1 LTSHLTLPRLWAAAA
16 LVCIFVAV
24 SFTWVY
30 PADFWWH
37 LRYGQDILNGQGIPT
52 VDRHSFIAEGQPYL
66 YQYWLSSLIFAVDYN
81 LGGLPRIVFLNA
93 FVFTLAYGL
102 SLQVCSWRAG
112 GSLRIAVA
120 GLAAGFLLSVENWA
134 FRPQTY
140 SLLLFSF
147 TVWLLWRYV
156 LGRGRARTL
165 VLLPAVTAL
174 WANLHGTFPLG
185 LALQGIFILGW
196 MLQKLSWLPLTR
208 LPDVSIRPLL
218 AAGVASLLATL
229 ATPYGFGLY
238 GYVAIIIGN
247 PAIRTFVVEWQPTT
261 LGSTSGKVLAGMVTL
276 TIFLAA
282 LTRKK
287 PDAPTVLGVLI
298 FGWLATQALRNVIW
312 FGFILA
318 PLFSTLLD
326 AALTKFRGRIEPAL
340 ARFPGTSPA
349 GASLNNALALAVA
362 TFLILVAIASTP
374 WVRPNLPL
382 PDDRHSLT
390 APDTP
395 IAAAQALKQEVGS
408 HRVFADMQYAS
419 YLIWALPESR
429 VFVDPRIELYPY
441 AQWEEYGTMSD
452 GLDTELLD
460 QIGVNALLLSKER
473 QRGLIQWVIRQRGWR
488 QSYEDNRS
496 AVWVKASQ

>member
-1 LTSHLTLPRLWAAAA
+1 M
-16 LVCIFVAV
+16 
-24 SFTWVY
+24 
-30 PADFWWH
+30 
-37 LRYGQDILNGQGIPT
+37 
-52 VDRHSFIAEGQPYL
+52 
-66 YQYWLSSLIFAVDYN
+66 YQAWLSGLIITIDYH
-81 LGGLPRIVFLNA
+81 LGGLERIVFRNA

-102 SLQVCSWRAG
+102 LLHISLWRAA

-140 SLLLFSF
+140 SLLLFSL
-147 TVWLLWRYV
+147 TWWLLWRYA
-156 LGRGRARTL
+156 LGKGRSRTL
-165 VLLPAVTAL
+165 LLLPAVIAL

-185 LALQGIFILGW
+185 IVLQGIFILGLL
-196 MLQKLSWLPLTR
+196 LQKLSWLPLAR
-208 LPDVSIRPLL
+208 LPDVSVKPLL

-229 ATPYGFGLY
+229 ATPYGLGLY
-238 GYVAIIIGN
+238 RYLAAIIDN
-247 PAIRTFVVEWQPTT
+247 PAIRTFIVEWQPTT
-261 LGSTSGKVLAGMVTL
+261 LESTGGRALAGIVTL

-287 PDAPTVLGVLI
+287 PDAPTVLGVVI

-326 AALTKFRGRIEPAL
+326 AALTKLRGRIEAAL
-340 ARFPGTSPA
+340 ARFSGTSHA
-349 GASLNNALALAVA
+349 NASLNNALALAVVA
-362 TFLILVAIASTP
+362 FLILIVIASTP
-374 WVRPNLPL
+374 WVRPILPL

-395 IAAAQALKQEVGS
+395 IAAAQSLKQETGS

-419 YLIWALPESR
+419 YLIWAHPESR

-441 AQWEEYGTMSD
+441 AQWEEYGTISD
-452 GLDTELLD
+452 GLNTELLD
-460 QIGVNALLLSKER
+460 QLEVNALLLSKER
-473 QRGLIQWVIRQRGWR
+473 QQGLMQWVTRQRVWR
-488 QSYEDNRS
+488 QSYEDSRS
-496 AVWVKASQ
+496 AVWVKSSQ

>member
-1 LTSHLTLPRLWAAAA
+1 M
-16 LVCIFVAV
+16 
-24 SFTWVY
+24 
-30 PADFWWH
+30 
-37 LRYGQDILNGQGIPT
+37 
-52 VDRHSFIAEGQPYL
+52 
-66 YQYWLSSLIFAVDYN
+66 YQAWLSGLIIAIDYH
-81 LGGLPRIVFLNA
+81 LGGLERIVFRNA

-102 SLQVCSWRAG
+102 LLHVCSWRTG

-134 FRPQTY
+134 FRPQSY

-147 TVWLLWRYV
+147 ILWLLWRYV
-156 LGRGRARTL
+156 LGKGRSRTL
-165 VLLPAVTAL
+165 LLLPAVTAL

-185 LALQGIFILGW
+185 LALQGIFILGLL
-196 MLQKLSWLPLTR
+196 LQRLSWLPLAR
-208 LPDVSIRPLL
+208 LPDVSVRPLL
-218 AAGVASLLATL
+218 AAAVASLLATL

-238 GYVAIIIGN
+238 GYLATVIGN
-247 PAIRTFVVEWQPTT
+247 PAIRGFIVEWQPTT
-261 LGSTSGKVLAGMVTL
+261 LESTSGKTFAVIVTL
-276 TIFLAA
+276 TVFLAA

-287 PDAPTVLGVLI
+287 PDAPTFLGVLV

-326 AALTKFRGRIEPAL
+326 AALTKFRGRIDATL
-340 ARFPGTSPA
+340 ARFRGTSPA
-349 GASLNNALALAVA
+349 SPSLNNALALAVVA
-362 TFLILVAIASTP
+362 FLILVVIGSTP
-374 WVRPNLPL
+374 WVRPILPL

-395 IAAAQALKQEVGS
+395 IGAAQALKQEAGS

-419 YLIWALPESR
+419 YLMWALPESS

-441 AQWEEYGTMSD
+441 AQWEEYGTISD
-452 GLDTELLD
+452 GLNMELLD
-460 QIGVNALLLSKER
+460 TLGVNALLLSKER
-473 QRGLIQWVIRQRGWR
+473 QRGLVQWVTLQRAWR

-496 AVWVKASQ
+496 TVWVKASQ